1 LKHISRVIFLLIK
14 KNNEIASLKLVQPL
28 KYKKYMSDDFDLL
41 ETNSNEKTEKVDVNW
56 GKSIDTMKSKLAQED
71 DPQSRQK
78 ILNATLDDVVHM
90 AEKDRSTLLDAIKDL
105 TDYQDEVGIM
115 FEKFSALN
123 PSEQKVIDDAQK
135 GLERARI
142 ELEDAENK
150 ADTWWNNL
158 WGRKSK
164 IKKEQAEFK
173 EAEKV
178 RAGAD
183 NEAKALF
190 QLRIENADIQTL
202 LSELSYKSQAAVTRL
217 KNREVEIKEVEEKLK
232 VAIVEASKN
241 HTKALEKKKEVEVK
255 LEEQYALLKQSRQEL
270 DEIADKQSPEYSEAI
285 GKMTTIEQKVE
296 ELEGLKNA
304 YTTLAASK
312 DSFVHK
318 HNLTIKVLTSLR
330 SNLQTHRAKLKSD
343 TEERLKYYDGYIVA
357 LKARTDQ
364 EFAAILEHL
373 GVKTDEHIGETLASM
388 HSASAKARQ
397 EMMENIPVHEKV
409 MSGVYGSY
417 AEALHEI
424 RKKDIDIQKN
434 FADRYGIDMKEI
446 FEDYYKAD
454 ANAPKDTDDAPT
466 EKAVPDSSNDDMLS

>member
-1 LKHISRVIFLLIK
+1 
-14 KNNEIASLKLVQPL
+14 
-28 KYKKYMSDDFDLL
+28 MSDDFDLL
-41 ETNSNEKTEKVDVNW
+41 ETNSNQKTEKVEVNW
-56 GKSIDTMKSKLAQED
+56 GKAVDSMKSKLAQEE
-71 DPQSRQK
+71 DPQKRQK

-90 AEKDRSTLLDAIKDL
+90 AEKDRTTLLDAIKDL

-135 GLERARI
+135 ELERARI
-142 ELEDAENK
+142 ELEDAQNK
-150 ADTWWNNL
+150 PDTWWNNL

-164 IKKEQAEFK
+164 IKKEEQEFA
-173 EAEKV
+173 EAEKI
-178 RAGAD
+178 RSGAD
-183 NEAKALF
+183 NKAKGLF
-190 QLRIENADIQTL
+190 QQRIESADVQTL
-202 LSELSYKSQAAVTRL
+202 LGELSFKSQAAVNRL

-232 VAIVEASKN
+232 MAIVEASKN
-241 HTKALEKKKEVEVK
+241 HTKALEKKKETENK

-270 DEIADKQSPEYSEAI
+270 DEIADKQSTEYSEAI
-285 GKMTTIEQKVE
+285 SKVTTIEQKVE

-343 TEERLKYYDGYIVA
+343 TEERLKYYDGYVVA

-373 GVKTDEHIGETLASM
+373 GVKTDEHIGATLASM
-388 HSASAKARQ
+388 HSASARARQ
-397 EMMENIPVHEKV
+397 EMMDNIPVHEKV
-409 MSGVYGSY
+409 MTGVYSTY
-417 AEALHEI
+417 AEALQEI
-424 RKKDIDIQKN
+424 REKDSDIQKN

-454 ANAPKDTDDAPT
+454 ANVPKADDDKAPDAPKKD
-466 EKAVPDSSNDDMLS
+466 VSNDDMLS

>member
-1 LKHISRVIFLLIK
+1 
-14 KNNEIASLKLVQPL
+14 
-28 KYKKYMSDDFDLL
+28 MSDEFDLL
-41 ETNSNEKTEKVDVNW
+41 ETTSNEKTEKVDVNW
-56 GKSIDTMKSKLAQED
+56 GKAIDTMKSKLSQED
-71 DPQSRQK
+71 DPEVRQK

-90 AEKDRSTLLDAIKDL
+90 AEKDRTTLLDAIKDL
-105 TDYQDEVGIM
+105 TDYQEEVGIM

-123 PSEQKVIDDAQK
+123 ATEQKVIDDAQK
-135 GLERARI
+135 ALERARI
-142 ELEDAENK
+142 ELEDAEK
-150 ADTWWNNL
+150 KPDTWWNNL

-164 IKKEQAEFK
+164 IKKAEEGFK
-173 EAEKV
+173 LAEKT

-183 NEAKALF
+183 NKAKAMF
-190 QLRIENADIQTL
+190 QERIENADIQTL

-232 VAIVEASKN
+232 DAIVEASKN
-241 HTKALEKKKEVEVK
+241 HTKALEKKKEVEAK

-270 DEIADKQSPEYSEAI
+270 EDIADKQSTEYSEAI
-285 GKMTTIEQKVE
+285 GKMTALEQKVE

-343 TEERLKYYDGYIVA
+343 TEERLKYYDGYVVA

-373 GVKTDEHIGETLASM
+373 GVKTDEHIGQTLASM
-388 HSASAKARQ
+388 HTASAKARQ
-397 EMMENIPVHEKV
+397 DMMDNIPVHEKV
-409 MSGVYGSY
+409 MQGVYSSY
-417 AEALHEI
+417 AEALQEI
-424 RKKDIDIQKN
+424 RAKDGQIQAN
-434 FADRYGIDMKEI
+434 FAERYGIDMKEI

-454 ANAPKDTDDAPT
+454 ATAPKGEDDAPAATPKPAST
-466 EKAVPDSSNDDMLS
+466 EDDLLS

>member
-1 LKHISRVIFLLIK
+1 
-14 KNNEIASLKLVQPL
+14 
-28 KYKKYMSDDFDLL
+28 MSDDFDLL
-41 ETNSNEKTEKVDVNW
+41 ETNSNEKTGKVDVNW
-56 GKSIDTMKSKLAQED
+56 GKAIDTMKSKLAQED

-90 AEKDRSTLLDAIKDL
+90 AEKDRTTLLDAIKDL
-105 TDYQDEVGIM
+105 TDYQDEVGII
-115 FEKFSALN
+115 FEKFSSLN
-123 PSEQKVIDDAQK
+123 ADEQRVIDDAQK
-135 GLERARI
+135 ALERARI
-142 ELEDAENK
+142 ELEDARNK
-150 ADTWWNNL
+150 PDTWWNNL

-164 IKKEQAEFK
+164 IKQEEQEFK

-183 NEAKALF
+183 NKAKAMF
-190 QLRIENADIQTL
+190 QERIESADVQTL
-202 LSELSYKSQAAVTRL
+202 LSELSYKSQAAVSRL
-217 KNREVEIKEVEEKLK
+217 KNREVEIKEVEDKLQI
-232 VAIVEASKN
+232 AIVEATKN
-241 HTKALEKKKEVEVK
+241 HTRALEKKKEVEGK
-255 LEEQYALLKQSRQEL
+255 LDDNYALLRQARQEL
-270 DEIADKQSPEYSEAI
+270 DEIVDKQSADYAQTV
-285 GKMTTIEQKVE
+285 GKVTTLEQKIE

-343 TEERLKYYDGYIVA
+343 TEERLKYYDGYVVA

-388 HSASAKARQ
+388 HTASAKARQ
-397 EMMENIPVHEKV
+397 EMMDNIPVHEKV
-409 MSGVYGSY
+409 MQGVYSSY
-417 AEALHEI
+417 AEALQEI
-424 RKKDIDIQKN
+424 RTKDADIQKN
-434 FADRYGIDMKEI
+434 FAERYGIDMKEI

-454 ANAPKDTDDAPT
+454 ATKPSRNDEAGKPSAAPKPETNSDDL
-466 EKAVPDSSNDDMLS
+466 LS

>member
-1 LKHISRVIFLLIK
+1 
-14 KNNEIASLKLVQPL
+14 
-28 KYKKYMSDDFDLL
+28 MSDDFDLL
-41 ETNSNEKTEKVDVNW
+41 ETNSGEKAEKVDVNW
-56 GKSIDTMKSKLAQED
+56 GKAIDSMKSKLAQED

-90 AEKDRSTLLDAIKDL
+90 AEKDRTTLLDAIKDL

-123 PSEQKVIDDAQK
+123 PTEQKVIDDAQK
-135 GLERARI
+135 ELERARI
-142 ELEDAENK
+142 ELEDAKNK
-150 ADTWWNNL
+150 PDNWWNNL

-164 IKKEQAEFK
+164 IKKEIQEFS

-183 NEAKALF
+183 NKAKAMF
-190 QLRIENADIQTL
+190 QERIESADIQTL
-202 LSELSYKSQAAVTRL
+202 LSELSYKSQAAVSRL

-232 VAIVEASKN
+232 IAIVEASKN
-241 HTKALEKKKEVEVK
+241 HTKSLEKKKEIEGK
-255 LEEQYALLKQSRQEL
+255 LEEQYALLKQARQEL
-270 DEIADKQSPEYSEAI
+270 DEIADKQSTQYSEAI
-285 GKMTTIEQKVE
+285 GKVTAIEQKVE

-343 TEERLKYYDGYIVA
+343 TEERLKYYDGYVVA

-364 EFAAILEHL
+364 EFAGILEHL

-388 HSASAKARQ
+388 HSASARARQ
-397 EMMENIPVHEKV
+397 EMMDNIPVHEKV
-409 MSGVYGSY
+409 MKGVYSTY

-424 RKKDIDIQKN
+424 REKDIDIQKN

-454 ANAPKDTDDAPT
+454 KAVPTLENIPT
-466 EKAVPDSSNDDMLS
+466 EKPKTDNSDDDMLS